1 MYKSRASVSLIC
13 FQDSCLLYQRKFKI
27 AYAQVQEITCLK
39 MHPIMIKFQNNKK
52 REIITA
58 VGFYDGSIE
67 LYHLSITSKSI
78 VFKKL
83 LTL

>member
-1 MYKSRASVSLIC
+1 
-13 FQDSCLLYQRKFKI
+13 
-27 AYAQVQEITCLK
+27 